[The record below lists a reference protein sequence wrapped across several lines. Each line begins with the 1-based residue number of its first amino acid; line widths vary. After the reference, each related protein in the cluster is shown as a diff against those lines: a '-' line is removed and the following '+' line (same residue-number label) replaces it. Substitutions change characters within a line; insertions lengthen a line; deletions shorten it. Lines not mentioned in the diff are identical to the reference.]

1 MYGWGLGCGVR
12 RAGESRREK
21 EAKVKDK
28 FGKTSRTGMRDVTKA
43 VGGVPPLPIFS
54 WLLVSVGYRTPDAG
68 GGSGRWEGPGF
79 KSCQGCEWRGPR
91 RREHLPTDRVSGG
104 GQRAAGSGQ
113 RRGPACWAVALG
125 SDSSAA
131 AAVRA
136 LRTGAGPGRVGWD
149 RKRRGR
155 SRAGGGREA
164 GRKAPGRAACSPR
177 GGRWQG
183 SGAERRRAGG
193 VPGGPGAPVGERGPG
208 TPGPDRSPGQTG
220 WLPRGLRL
228 LPTCAHRRPVKG
240 RDPGAQVSS
249 SLPGRGGWGPGLPAQ
264 VSVPSVTSGHPWPP
278 LRFRSPSRSQG
289 PRGRAP
295 DALHILGAPHLS
307 ARIRPPARTRRLAAA
322 CTSASGRQLRVQRGL
337 QHPEPPLRPLRLL
350 FGKRRR
356 QHRRERPGLRGSP
369 LPATCPRSAT
379 CSLCCET
386 PARRSGAW
394 C

>member
-1 MYGWGLGCGVR
+1 ML
-12 RAGESRREK
+12 
-21 EAKVKDK
+21 
-28 FGKTSRTGMRDVTKA
+28 
-43 VGGVPPLPIFS
+43 
-54 WLLVSVGYRTPDAG
+54 G
-68 GGSGRWEGPGF
+68 GGSGWRL
-79 KSCQGCEWRGPR
+79 QRGCCSASSEDW
-91 RREHLPTDRVSGG
+91 S
-104 GQRAAGSGQ
+104 RA
-113 RRGPACWAVALG
+113 
-125 SDSSAA
+125 
-131 AAVRA
+131 
-136 LRTGAGPGRVGWD
+136 GRVGWD

-307 ARIRPPARTRRLAAA
+307 ARIRAPAPA
-322 CTSASGRQLRVQRGL
+322 
-337 QHPEPPLRPLRLL
+337 
-350 FGKRRR
+350 
-356 QHRRERPGLRGSP
+356 GSP
-369 LPATCPRSAT
+369 LLAPRPRAGSSGSSGDFSTQSRPFGPSAFCLGSVADSTGGNGPDLGDRLCRPLVLGAQPAPSAARPP
-379 CSLCCET
+379 
-386 PARRSGAW
+386 PAGAAPGVDFG
-394 C
+394 